1 MFGSDSDRLCDLT
14 KRYEQAARVCERV
27 EEDVGPAQ
35 GPRLYGIGMLGAVAD
50 VANRLFSGCKNAIQ
64 AWPWRWGHP
73 TLVQTNPAS
82 CPSSTIRSREYV
94 TKPG

>member
-1 MFGSDSDRLCDLT
+1 MTQVRDIRSALQQPPNCRAAIAIATLRSAGERLCDLT

-35 GPRLYGIGMLGAVAD
+35 GPRLYGIGMLGAIAD

-64 AWPWRWGHP
+64 AWPW
-73 TLVQTNPAS
+73 
-82 CPSSTIRSREYV
+82 
-94 TKPG
+94 